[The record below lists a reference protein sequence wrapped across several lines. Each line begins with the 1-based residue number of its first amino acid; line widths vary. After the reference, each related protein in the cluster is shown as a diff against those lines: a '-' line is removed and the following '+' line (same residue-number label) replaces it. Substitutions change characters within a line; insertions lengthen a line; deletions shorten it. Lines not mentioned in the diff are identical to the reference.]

1 MMHWLFAGE
10 LQEGGHL
17 EWMGPQW
24 QWSLAVAVSLA
35 CLLLGWRASGHRR
48 RFLEL
53 GLLGLALA
61 AVVFAAAQPTWVLEG
76 LRQEQPRSAVLV
88 DVSRSMNVL
97 EKGSPRS
104 DAVQVA
110 LGVIGERAST
120 EVFLFG
126 EEMRPGSPDLFEDSA
141 TDLAGALDALV
152 DRFAGESLAS
162 VSLITD
168 GIDRSWMRSRFR
180 LEERLEAREL
190 PGPLSIYQVGT
201 GEDLVDLSIVDL
213 DTAGFA
219 FLRTPF
225 EIEVRVEST
234 GMESKRVPVSLAMDG
249 SPLKEKPVLLDE
261 EGRGAVT
268 FTITPGKVGRF
279 TYTLSVPVYEGDSLP
294 GNNSLSAVV
303 RVVRDRLRVL
313 QVCGAP
319 SFDEKFLRLLLK
331 QDPSVDLVSFFI
343 LRTYEDGL
351 GAYRDTELSLIEFPY
366 RNLFTTDLWSFDLIV
381 LQNFDHKPYFRWEST
396 TLLQNIADYV
406 RRGGALVMI
415 GGDRSFDLG
424 EYAGTPL
431 EAVLPVKLGVRGRSV
446 NEASFQPV
454 LTVQGRLHPITQLLG
469 NRVEN
474 EALWGRLSA
483 LDGMNLNLGLA
494 AGSAAL
500 LVHPDKKVGSR
511 PMPVVAVRE
520 VGEGRTMAFMG
531 DSSWRWVMAEA
542 GLGHGNQAY
551 LRFWKNAMRWLV
563 RDPVGQPVQVSSG
576 RENYLM
582 GDEVTMRVQV
592 RDVGFEPVA
601 GAEISA
607 VLKGPSKTERFTG
620 VSTADGEVVLTHT
633 ARVRGAYR
641 IRVEAKKLGVVLGRA
656 ESVFAVTDRDPELDE
671 VRPDAAFLK
680 ALAKVHG
687 GSYHPPGDYGPATR
701 DAEAGRWVDER
712 SESPLWAGAWLP
724 IWVGLL
730 GAGSWW
736 VRRRNGGR

>member
-1 MMHWLFAGE
+1 MQWLFAGD
-10 LQEGGHL
+10 LNPEGHI
-17 EWMGPQW
+17 EWMGSQTQW
-24 QWSLAVAVSLA
+24 TVAGGVALLCLILA
-35 CLLLGWRASGHRR
+35 WRGAGHSKRL
-48 RFLEL
+48 LEL
-53 GLLGLALA
+53 SLLGLALL
-61 AVVFAAAQPTWVLEG
+61 AVVLAAAQPTWVVEG
-76 LRQEQPRSAVLV
+76 LRQEDPRSAVLV

-97 EKGSPRS
+97 EDGVPRS
-104 DAVQVA
+104 EAVKTALSAIGDAA
-110 LGVIGERAST
+110 NT

-126 EEMRPGSPDLFEDSA
+126 EEMRPGSPSEFQDASS
-141 TDLAGALDALV
+141 DLAGALDALS

-162 VSLITD
+162 VSLVTD
-168 GIDRSWMRSRFR
+168 GIDRSWLRTRYGSEDR
-180 LEERLEAREL
+180 LESSDL
-190 PGPLSIYQVGT
+190 PGPLNVYQVGT
-201 GEDLVDLSIVDL
+201 GADLVDLSIVEL

-225 EIEVRVEST
+225 EIEARIEST
-234 GMESKRVPVSLAMDG
+234 GMENKRVPVSLTVDG
-249 SPLKEKPVLLDE
+249 TALKQKSITLDE
-261 EGRGAVT
+261 DGGGSIR
-268 FTITPGKVGRF
+268 FSITPGKVGRF

-294 GNNSLSAVV
+294 GNNSLPVVV

-351 GAYRDTELSLIEFPY
+351 GSYRDSELSLIEFPY

-381 LQNFDHKPYFRWEST
+381 LQNFDHKPYFRWESN

-424 EYAGTPL
+424 EYGGTPL
-431 EAVLPVKLGVRGRSV
+431 EDVLPVKLGVAGRSV
-446 NEASFQPV
+446 SEAPFQPA
-454 LTVQGRLHPITQLLG
+454 LTAQGRVHPITQLLG

-474 EALWGRLSA
+474 EALWARLSA
-483 LDGMNLNLGLA
+483 IDGMNLNQGLA

-500 LVHPDKKVGSR
+500 LVHPEQKAGSR
-511 PMPVVAVRE
+511 AMPVLAVRE

-531 DSSWRWVMAEA
+531 DSTWRWVMAEA
-542 GLGHGNQAY
+542 GIGHGNQAY

-582 GDEVTMRVQV
+582 GDEVNIRIQV

-601 GAEISA
+601 NAEISA
-607 VLKGPSKTERFTG
+607 VLKGPTESERFSG
-620 VSTADGEVVLTHT
+620 MSDADGEVLLTHT
-633 ARVRGAYR
+633 AQARGAYR
-641 IRVEAKKLGVVLGRA
+641 IHVEAMKSKVALGEA

-671 VRPDAAFLK
+671 VRPDAEFLK
-680 ALAKVHG
+680 ALAQVNQG
-687 GSYHPPGDYGPATR
+687 TYHPPNDYGEAQR
-701 DAEAGRWVDER
+701 DEDAGRWVDER
-712 SESPLWAGAWLP
+712 KESPLWAGAWLP
-724 IWVGLL
+724 IWVGIF
-730 GAGSWW
+730 GAASWW